1 MKEIKNY
8 WCLLKNGTKTMFKE
22 FFNKQ
27 TNKKQRANMLTF
39 SRLVISFIIP
49 ILTIIAIITSL
60 QVIFTSIFVITGIG
74 ALTDFLDG
82 RSARKHNSYSEY
94 GKFLDQL
101 ADKSFAGMLGIS
113 LSFLNPMFLINI
125 LGELMVFVTNFT
137 YKLKNENLN
146 LKSTT
151 IGKIKEWPLFISLAL
166 GFLSINNPNLNN
178 FVNAS
183 IFTTLAF
190 QLATI
195 TSYISKNES
204 EIKKKK
210 KQEEYEKIDF
220 DIEEKEFE
228 KTKVLQKSNCN
239 EKLNKISEKE
249 QLINLRNTLLEI
261 KEIKKENN
269 IEKTYQKKLF

>member
-8 WCLLKNGTKTMFKE
+8 WKLLKSGTKTMFKE

-39 SRLVISFIIP
+39 SRLIISFIIP
-49 ILTIIAIITSL
+49 ILTIVAIISSL
-60 QVIFTSIFVITGIG
+60 QVIFTSIFIATGIG

-82 RSARKHNSYSEY
+82 RSARKHNSYSKY

-125 LGELMVFVTNFT
+125 LGELIVFATNFA

-166 GFLSINNPNLNN
+166 GFLSINNPILHNV
-178 FVNAS
+178 VNAS

-195 TSYISKNES
+195 ASYINQNET
-204 EIKKKK
+204 EIKKEKEK
-210 KQEEYEKIDF
+210 NEYQTSNLDVKETK
-220 DIEEKEFE
+220 EEKV
-228 KTKVLQKSNCN
+228 KTLQKSNYN
-239 EKLNKISEKE
+239 QEINNLNKKE
-249 QLINLRNTLLEI
+249 QLINLRNVLLEI
-261 KEIKKENN
+261 KELKEEKNIT
-269 IEKTYQKKLF
+269 IEKTYQKY